1 MKKILL
7 ITIGIILLN
16 ILTLSVANAQECE
29 NDSGCTGGLKC
40 LKKAKGDAKE
50 CQDPLGLLVPITC
63 TKDTECKG
71 GGKCTDGICQK
82 PDKDTGAGAEDNP
95 IATLPDVTSDDV
107 FRTVIKTILG
117 ASMLLTIVAIVMA
130 GSYYIQSQGQEED
143 ITKAKNIILY
153 LVIGMVIMAAAYGLV
168 SGIIQFKFFDAI
180 T

>member
-16 ILTLSVANAQECE
+16 IFTLSVAYAQECE
-29 NDSGCTGGLKC
+29 KDADCTTSGEKC
-40 LKKAKGDAKE
+40 IEKT

-63 TKDTECKG
+63 QDKNECKG
-71 GGKCTDGICQK
+71 GGDCTNGICQK
-82 PDKDTGAGAEDNP
+82 PTNATGAKNNP

-130 GSYYIQSQGQEED
+130 GAYYIQSQGEEED

-153 LVIGMVIMAAAYGLV
+153 LIIGMVIMAAAYGLV